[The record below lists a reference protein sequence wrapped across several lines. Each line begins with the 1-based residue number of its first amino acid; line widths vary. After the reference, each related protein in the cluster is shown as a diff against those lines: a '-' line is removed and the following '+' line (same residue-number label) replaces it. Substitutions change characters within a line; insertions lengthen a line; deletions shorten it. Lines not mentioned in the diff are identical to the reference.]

1 MRTPVFRALTLL
13 IGLYGLT
20 APARAE
26 DAFIF
31 KTGAMR
37 HTHTDQ
43 DIDNARRALD
53 STSDEAYAIAW
64 EKRME
69 RDRALGVELV
79 RFNTAWRGPAAAQ
92 GTIKS
97 RIVMFTAKR
106 YLPQPGNWYP
116 FVGVGIGG
124 AHASI
129 SGLDFDP
136 AIGLAL
142 QVGGG
147 IEWRSELLGLYG
159 EVKGLYAKPGNTFGD
174 DIDNSGIGAFVGV
187 SLRY

>member
-1 MRTPVFRALTLL
+1 MRTRQLL
-13 IGLYGLT
+13 ILTAFALLYGLG
-20 APARAE
+20 APARAD

-31 KTGAMR
+31 KTGVMR
-37 HTHTDQ
+37 HAHTEQ

-53 STSDEAYAIAW
+53 DTSDDAYALAW
-64 EKRME
+64 EKRLE

-79 RFNTAWRGPAAAQ
+79 RFNTAWQGPAAAR
-92 GTIKS
+92 GEIKS

-124 AHASI
+124 AHATI

-147 IEWRSELLGLYG
+147 VEWRSELLGVYA

-174 DIDNSGIGAFVGV
+174 DINNSGVGAFVGI
-187 SLRY
+187 SFRY